1 MLINMNNLDF
11 ANPEYLY
18 LLLLIVPIIAW
29 YIWFD
34 KKAHASIQVSSL
46 KGLNKAPK
54 TYKYYFR
61 HSLILLRVLAIAFL
75 VIALARP
82 QSSNSWQDVNS
93 EGIDIVMSLDIS
105 SSMLAQDFNPNRL
118 EAAKGVATKFI
129 TGRQQDKIGL
139 VIFSGESF
147 TQCPLTTDHSVLI
160 NLFNDIKSGMI
171 EDGTAI
177 GLGLANAVNRLK
189 DSDAKSR
196 VIILLTDGVNNRG
209 DIAPI
214 TAAELAKTFGIR
226 VYTIGIGTQG
236 TAPYPFQTPF
246 GIQMQN
252 VPVEIDEATLS
263 EIAKL
268 TGGKYFRATDNNK
281 LKAIYEEIDQMEKR
295 KIEVKQFNTKSD
307 NYRYYA
313 LLAALFLLLEIAFRN
328 SILRNIP

>member
-1 MLINMNNLDF
+1 MNNLDF

-18 LLLLIVPIIAW
+18 LLLLIVPLVGW
-29 YIWFD
+29 YIWRD

-46 KGLNKAPK
+46 KSLKGAPK

-61 HSLILLRVLAIAFL
+61 HALIVLRVLSITFL
-75 VIALARP
+75 IIALARP
-82 QSSNSWQDVNS
+82 QSSNDWKNVSS

-105 SSMLAQDFNPNRL
+105 SSMLAQDFEPNRL
-118 EAAKGVATKFI
+118 EAAKDVATQFI

-147 TQCPLTTDHSVLI
+147 TQCPLTTDHAVLI
-160 NLFNDIKSGMI
+160 NLFSDIKSGMI

-209 DIAPI
+209 EIAPV
-214 TAAELAKTFGIR
+214 TAAELAKTYGIR
-226 VYTIGIGTQG
+226 VYTVGIGTQG

-252 VPVEIDEATLS
+252 MPVEIDEATLTN
-263 EIAKL
+263 IADL

-295 KIEVKQFNTKSD
+295 KIEVTQFSTKKEA
-307 NYRYYA
+307 YKGYA
-313 LLAALFLLLEIAFRN
+313 LWAALFLLLEIAFRN

>member
-1 MLINMNNLDF
+1 MNNLDF

-18 LLLLIVPIIAW
+18 LLLLIVPVIAW
-29 YIWFD
+29 HIWRD
-34 KKAHASIQVSSL
+34 KKAHASIQVSTLKSL
-46 KGLNKAPK
+46 RKAPK

-61 HSLILLRVLAIAFL
+61 HALILLRVLAIAFL

-82 QSSNSWQDVNS
+82 QSSNDWKNVSS

-105 SSMLAQDFNPNRL
+105 SSMLAQDFEPNRL
-118 EAAKGVATKFI
+118 EAAKDVATQFI

-147 TQCPLTTDHSVLI
+147 TQCPLTTDHAVLI
-160 NLFNDIKSGMI
+160 NLFSDIKSGMI

-189 DSDAKSR
+189 DSEAKSR
-196 VIILLTDGVNNRG
+196 VVILLTDGVNNQG
-209 DIAPI
+209 EIAPI
-214 TAAELAKTFGIR
+214 TAAELAKTYGIR
-226 VYTIGIGTQG
+226 VYTVGIGTQG
-236 TAPYPFQTPF
+236 TAPYPFRTPF

-252 VPVEIDEATLS
+252 MPVEIDEATLTD
-263 EIAKL
+263 IAEL

-295 KIEVKQFNTKSD
+295 KIEVKQFSTKSEA
-307 NYRYYA
+307 YTSYA
-313 LLAALFLLLEIAFRN
+313 LWAALFLLLEIAFRN

>member
-1 MLINMNNLDF
+1 MNNLDF

-18 LLLLIVPIIAW
+18 LLLLIVPLVGW
-29 YIWFD
+29 YIWRD
-34 KKAHASIQVSSL
+34 KKAHASIQVSTLKSL
-46 KGLNKAPK
+46 TKAPK

-61 HSLILLRVLAIAFL
+61 HALLVLRVLAIVFL

-82 QSSNSWQDVNS
+82 QSSNDWKNVSS

-105 SSMLAQDFNPNRL
+105 SSMLAQDFEPNRL
-118 EAAKGVATKFI
+118 EAAKDVATQFI

-147 TQCPLTTDHSVLI
+147 TQCPLTTDHAVLI
-160 NLFNDIKSGMI
+160 NLFSDIKSGMI

-209 DIAPI
+209 EIAPV
-214 TAAELAKTFGIR
+214 TAAELAKTYGIR
-226 VYTIGIGTQG
+226 VYTVGIGTQG

-252 VPVEIDEATLS
+252 MPVEIDEATLTD
-263 EIAKL
+263 IAEL

-295 KIEVKQFNTKSD
+295 KIEVTQFSTKKEA
-307 NYRYYA
+307 YKGYA
-313 LLAALFLLLEIAFRN
+313 LWAALFLLLEIAFRN